1 MSKRGRFI
9 TLEGGE
15 GAGKST
21 QLKFIARWLE
31 QKGRTVVSTREPG
44 GSPLAEAI
52 RGIVLGDWA
61 EGISAQTEL
70 LLMFAARAAHVSH
83 RIEPALLRGEDVICD
98 RFVDASW
105 AYQGAGRGIA
115 AEHLQALERLALR
128 DLRPDLT
135 LVFDLPPEIGLARA
149 KNRGDANR
157 FESENLAFMARVRA
171 AYLDRAKADSSRYA
185 VIDASQTLLVVQAEL
200 ANLLEQRLA

>member
-1 MSKRGRFI
+1 MSTRGRFI

-31 QKGRTVVSTREPG
+31 ERGRIVVQTREPG

-61 EGISAQTEL
+61 EGVNAQTEL

-83 RIEPALLRGEDVICD
+83 RIEPALARGDDVVCD

-105 AYQGAGRGIA
+105 AYQGAGRGVA
-115 AEHLQALERLALR
+115 PQHLKVLEHLVLH

-135 LVFDLPPEIGLARA
+135 IVFDLSPEIGLARV
-149 KNRGDANR
+149 KNRGDSNR
-157 FESENLAFMARVRA
+157 FESENLAFMARVRD
-171 AYLDRAKADSSRYA
+171 AYLERAKSDAVRYA
-185 VIDASQTLLVVQAEL
+185 VLDASHPLHEVQAAL
-200 ANLLEQRLA
+200 GRVLSARLS